1 MRTTAS
7 VHSNTAGSPCRLGPP
22 LQVIKLSEAVQKLP
36 RETTAFV
43 HGVAQQFLIVGDQK
57 AKQLQAGEEPFTK
70 GAYFIGRRPTHERR
84 C

>member
-1 MRTTAS
+1 ML
-7 VHSNTAGSPCRLGPP
+7 CRLGLP

-70 GAYFIGRRPTHERR
+70 GAYFIGGRPAQKAAAES
-84 C
+84 